1 MALCLCVSKRRNW
14 ECLDQIMKI
23 GYACIEIMWYKT
35 EGKQLNVGLKEVRY
49 DYSAMEMAKVVKLIL
64 ERWNYI

>member
-1 MALCLCVSKRRNW
+1 MALCLCVSKRRNG

-35 EGKQLNVGLKEVRY
+35 EGQIWVKWQKLHRV
-49 DYSAMEMAKVVKLIL
+49 ACVV
-64 ERWNYI
+64 ENYASEG